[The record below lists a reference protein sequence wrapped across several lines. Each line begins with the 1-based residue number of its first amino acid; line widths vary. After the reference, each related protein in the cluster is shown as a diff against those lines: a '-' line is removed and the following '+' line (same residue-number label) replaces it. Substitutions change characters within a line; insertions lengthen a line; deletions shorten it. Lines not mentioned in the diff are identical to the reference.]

1 MASAMFPPPN
11 SNTPIPT
18 FIIKDNAQ
26 CLDVSENKDVIFP
39 IKVHRTLEFYSFGEQ
54 WPPGLSSPAS
64 QAPMSSQAPV
74 LKGLNFFF
82 FTPSSPRQ
90 PTHIHAI
97 GQIPPLASLVF
108 AGIFVSIWG
117 QAGDMLV
124 PCFWSVCL
132 SGLKEAWEILL
143 PWPRAP
149 PAVEAQS
156 LHHRTTREAWAFTSE
171 AMASLLSRVSK
182 SLLLD

>member
-1 MASAMFPPPN
+1 MASAIFPPSN

-18 FIIKDNAQ
+18 FIIKDSAQ
-26 CLDVSENKDVIFP
+26 FLDVSENKDVIFP

-54 WPPGLSSPAS
+54 WPLGLSSPAS
-64 QAPMSSQAPV
+64 QAPMSSQAPG

-82 FTPSSPRQ
+82 FFDSLLSPAAHSHPRDW
-90 PTHIHAI
+90 PDSTS
-97 GQIPPLASLVF
+97 GIPGLCRDFCFYLRASRWRACALLL
-108 AGIFVSIWG
+108 ICVSG
-117 QAGDMLV
+117 RM
-124 PCFWSVCL
+124 
-132 SGLKEAWEILL
+132 EAWEILL

-149 PAVEAQS
+149 PSVEVQS
-156 LHHRTTREAWAFTSE
+156 LHHWTTREAWAFTSE